1 MYIKYKSLS
10 NQSIQIVNVNVQ
22 NCKTITTD
30 NNKLMINMPED
41 SKDKTAIFTLLS
53 TEDAIKSLDKLFD
66 ILHMKSPIGNLL
78 DLTNLD
84 EEIIIEE
91 TDTEPIVEEE

>member
-53 TEDAIKSLDKLFD
+53 TEDAKKSLEKLFD
-66 ILHMKSPIGNLL
+66 VLHMKSPIGNLL